1 MAATKKTKSAG
12 KTNSKPRAKSRRK
25 KAKKP
30 KVVLSTKKVAV
41 FSTCVCCF
49 CAVFLGLSVVLNGN
63 HGKFSPEKNEKVAA
77 VFDKKTE
84 KSFEKAA
91 EKLKSQKKIEN
102 QATRIV
108 EPNGNFSERNEKVA
122 SKTVY
127 DSKLPVNSKSSNKD
141 DFKTVTYSKSLE
153 DLKSDASK
161 SGTQNQ
167 IAKNNSAL
175 KTAEN
180 TKSSS
185 NSKSLKNE
193 NATKSPVDFKS
204 DASKSGAQNQIA
216 KNNSALKT
224 AENAKSSGNSK
235 SLKNENATK
244 SPVNLKSP
252 ANLNSSESS
261 KSKSQ
266 SLASTSENQKNA
278 PAKNVSSAQKNSVA
292 KNLSESSSAKNSPLK
307 NPSVLKTEKSS
318 AKSISENLASGSLSS
333 ESLSSK
339 NSSSKSAK
347 IEKSPQKIAAVS
359 NLNQNENAQ
368 NQALKNPRF
377 DIPKAVNGA
386 TVVIVIDD
394 AGRSVENVKRYAAL
408 PLPLTIA
415 VLPRLAHSRDC
426 AQISRN
432 FGKEV
437 ILHQPMQSVN
447 HNLDPGPGKI
457 SVDMSFSEISSIIK
471 ENLAS
476 LGPGVKGMN
485 NHEGSEVT
493 GDVLRI
499 GAVLDACLE
508 NGIYFLDSRTT
519 AQTKAPQ
526 AALERDMT
534 IFEKAGPYI
543 DNELSREK
551 MLERLYETLRYAN
564 NHGHAIVIGHVDK
577 SVNILPDLLSEMY
590 PYMRAAGYRF
600 ATPSTLR

>member
-1 MAATKKTKSAG
+1 MRKNLENRQQTLKSLKYSDFMAATKKTKSAG
-12 KTNSKPRAKSRRK
+12 KTNSKPRAKSRKR

-41 FSTCVCCF
+41 FSACVCCF

-63 HGKFSPEKNEKVAA
+63 HGKFSPEKNEKVA
-77 VFDKKTE
+77 VISDKKAE
-84 KSFEKAA
+84 KSFEKAV
-91 EKLKSQKKIEN
+91 EKPKAQKSAEN
-102 QATRIV
+102 QATKIV
-108 EPNGNFSERNEKVA
+108 EPNGKSSERNEKA
-122 SKTVY
+122 AY
-127 DSKLPVNSKSSNKD
+127 DSKLSGNSKIFTDSKSSDKND
-141 DFKTVTYSKSLE
+141 SKTISSSKSLADLE
-153 DLKSDASK
+153 SLVDLESLADLKSDVSK
-161 SGTQNQ
+161 
-167 IAKNNSAL
+167 
-175 KTAEN
+175 
-180 TKSSS
+180 
-185 NSKSLKNE
+185 
-193 NATKSPVDFKS
+193 NA
-204 DASKSGAQNQIA
+204 AQNQNL

-224 AENAKSSGNSK
+224 AENAKLSSNSKPSANLKSSGNLK
-235 SLKNENATK
+235 PAESLKA
-244 SPVNLKSP
+244 
-252 ANLNSSESS
+252 
-261 KSKSQ
+261 KSQ
-266 SLASTSENQKNA
+266 NSASSSQKNA
-278 PAKNVSSAQKNSVA
+278 VAKNVSSAQKNSVS
-292 KNLSESSSAKNSPLK
+292 KNLSEPSFSKNSSLK
-307 NPSVLKTEKSS
+307 NSSVLKTEKSS
-318 AKSISENLASGSLSS
+318 AKSISENVSSGSLSS

-339 NSSSKSAK
+339 NSSSKSVKA
-347 IEKSPQKIAAVS
+347 EKSPQKIAAVS

-368 NQALKNPRF
+368 NQVLKNPRF

-394 AGRSVENVKRYAAL
+394 AGRSVENVKRYATL
-408 PLPLTIA
+408 PFPLTIA
-415 VLPRLAHSRDC
+415 VLPRLAHSREC

-447 HNLDPGPGKI
+447 HNLDPGPGKL

>member
-1 MAATKKTKSAG
+1 MAVTRKTNSAG
-12 KTNSKPRAKSRRK
+12 KTNSKPRAKSRKR

-41 FSTCVCCF
+41 FSACVCCF

-77 VFDKKTE
+77 VSDKKAE
-84 KSFEKAA
+84 KSFEKAV
-91 EKLKSQKKIEN
+91 EKPKAQKKAEN
-102 QATRIV
+102 QATKIV
-108 EPNGNFSERNEKVA
+108 EPNGKSSERNEKA
-122 SKTVY
+122 AY
-127 DSKLPVNSKSSNKD
+127 DSKLSGNSKIFTDSKSSDKND
-141 DFKTVTYSKSLE
+141 SKTISSSKSLADSE
-153 DLKSDASK
+153 SLVDLESLADLKSDVSK
-161 SGTQNQ
+161 NATQNQ
-167 IAKNNSAL
+167 NL
-175 KTAEN
+175 
-180 TKSSS
+180 
-185 NSKSLKNE
+185 
-193 NATKSPVDFKS
+193 
-204 DASKSGAQNQIA
+204 

-224 AENAKSSGNSK
+224 AENAKLSSNSKPSANLKSSGNLNHAE
-235 SLKNENATK
+235 SLKA
-244 SPVNLKSP
+244 
-252 ANLNSSESS
+252 
-261 KSKSQ
+261 KSQ
-266 SLASTSENQKNA
+266 NSASSSQKNA
-278 PAKNVSSAQKNSVA
+278 VAKNVSSAQKNSGS
-292 KNLSESSSAKNSPLK
+292 KSLSESSSAKNSSVK
-307 NPSVLKTEKSS
+307 NSPALKTEKSS
-318 AKSISENLASGSLSS
+318 SGNSVSS
-333 ESLSSK
+333 
-339 NSSSKSAK
+339 NSSSKSVK
-347 IEKSPQKIAAVS
+347 TEKSPQKIVAAS

-408 PLPLTIA
+408 PFPLAIA
-415 VLPRLAHSRDC
+415 VLPRLANSREC
-426 AQISRN
+426 AQVSRN
-432 FGKEV
+432 LGKEV

-508 NGIYFLDSRTT
+508 NRIYFLDSRTT

>member
-1 MAATKKTKSAG
+1 MAVTRKTKSAG
-12 KTNSKPRAKSRRK
+12 KSNPKAGVKSRKK

-41 FSTCVCCF
+41 FSACVCCF
-49 CAVFLGLSVVLNGN
+49 CAIFLGLSVVLNGN
-63 HGKFSPEKNEKVAA
+63 HGNLLQQKNEKVAA
-77 VFDKKTE
+77 VSDKKAE
-84 KSFEKAA
+84 KTFEKNE
-91 EKLKSQKKIEN
+91 EKPKLQKKVEN
-102 QATRIV
+102 QATKIV
-108 EPNGNFSERNEKVA
+108 EPHGKISERNENLDLKLG
-122 SKTVY
+122 S
-127 DSKLPVNSKSSNKD
+127 DSKSPDKKDSKSS
-141 DFKTVTYSKSLE
+141 
-153 DLKSDASK
+153 AGSK
-161 SGTQNQ
+161 SGASKNAVQNQ
-167 IAKNNSAL
+167 NSKNDSAL
-175 KTAEN
+175 KTAEIA
-180 TKSSS
+180 KSAKNENVEKSYLSS
-185 NSKSLKNE
+185 GAENSKS
-193 NATKSPVDFKS
+193 
-204 DASKSGAQNQIA
+204 
-216 KNNSALKT
+216 
-224 AENAKSSGNSK
+224 
-235 SLKNENATK
+235 
-244 SPVNLKSP
+244 P
-252 ANLNSSESS
+252 AGLNSPESL

-266 SLASTSENQKNA
+266 NSASLSSSQKNA
-278 PAKNVSSAQKNSVA
+278 AAKNVSSAQKNSVS
-292 KNLSESSSAKNSPLK
+292 KNLSESSSAKNFSSVKKSPDLK
-307 NPSVLKTEKSS
+307 SEKSS
-318 AKSISENLASGSLSS
+318 EKSSSGNLSSSNSYAKSV
-333 ESLSSK
+333 
-339 NSSSKSAK
+339 K
-347 IEKSPQKIAAVS
+347 IEKTPQKIAAAS

-368 NQALKNPRF
+368 NQALKNPSF

-408 PLPLTIA
+408 PFPITIA
-415 VLPRLAHSRDC
+415 VLPQLAHSREC

-432 FGKEV
+432 LGKEV

-471 ENLAS
+471 KNLAS

-508 NGIYFLDSRTT
+508 NRIYFLDSRTT

-577 SVNILPDLLSEMY
+577 SVNILPELLSEMY

>member
-1 MAATKKTKSAG
+1 MAAIRKTKSAG
-12 KTNSKPRAKSRRK
+12 KTNSKPSAKSRKK

-41 FSTCVCCF
+41 FSACVCCF
-49 CAVFLGLSVVLNGN
+49 CAVFLGLSVVLNEN
-63 HGKFSPEKNEKVAA
+63 HKKLSPEKNEKVAE
-77 VFDKKTE
+77 VSDKKTE
-84 KSFEKAA
+84 KFFEKTA
-91 EKLKSQKKIEN
+91 EKPKNQKRMES
-102 QATRIV
+102 QATKIV
-108 EPNGNFSERNEKVA
+108 EPNGKFSERNENFA
-122 SKTVY
+122 Y
-127 DSKLPVNSKSSNKD
+127 DSKLSGNSKSSGKND
-141 DFKTVTYSKSLE
+141 SKTVSSSKSLV
-153 DLKSDASK
+153 DLKPDVSK
-161 SGTQNQ
+161 NAAQSQN
-167 IAKNNSAL
+167 AKNNSAL

-180 TKSSS
+180 VKLSS
-185 NSKSLKNE
+185 NSKSFDN
-193 NATKSPVDFKS
+193 
-204 DASKSGAQNQIA
+204 SKSSDNLKPAESLKTQNSIPSSQNIQKNLDSKKLSESSPA
-216 KNNSALKT
+216 KNSSVKNSSALKT
-224 AENAKSSGNSK
+224 EKKSEKPSSRKLSSGNFVS
-235 SLKNENATK
+235 E
-244 SPVNLKSP
+244 SPV
-252 ANLNSSESS
+252 
-261 KSKSQ
+261 
-266 SLASTSENQKNA
+266 ST
-278 PAKNVSSAQKNSVA
+278 
-292 KNLSESSSAKNSPLK
+292 
-307 NPSVLKTEKSS
+307 
-318 AKSISENLASGSLSS
+318 
-333 ESLSSK
+333 
-339 NSSSKSAK
+339 NSSSKSVK
-347 IEKSPQKIAAVS
+347 IEKYPQKIAAVS

-368 NQALKNPRF
+368 NQALKNSRF

-408 PLPLTIA
+408 PFPLTIA
-415 VLPRLAHSRDC
+415 VLPRLANSREC

-432 FGKEV
+432 LGKEV

-508 NGIYFLDSRTT
+508 NRIYFLDSRTT

>member
-1 MAATKKTKSAG
+1 MAVTRKTNSAG
-12 KTNSKPRAKSRRK
+12 KTNSKPRAKSRKK

-41 FSTCVCCF
+41 FSACVCCF

-77 VFDKKTE
+77 VSDKKAE

-91 EKLKSQKKIEN
+91 EKPKAQKKTEN
-102 QATRIV
+102 QATKIV
-108 EPNGNFSERNEKVA
+108 EPNGKSSERNEKVA
-122 SKTVY
+122 Y
-127 DSKLPVNSKSSNKD
+127 DSKSSGNLKIFTDSKSSNKND
-141 DFKTVTYSKSLE
+141 SKTISSSKSHVDLE
-153 DLKSDASK
+153 SLADLKSDVSK
-161 SGTQNQ
+161 
-167 IAKNNSAL
+167 
-175 KTAEN
+175 
-180 TKSSS
+180 
-185 NSKSLKNE
+185 
-193 NATKSPVDFKS
+193 NA
-204 DASKSGAQNQIA
+204 AQNQNL

-224 AENAKSSGNSK
+224 AENAKLSSNSK
-235 SLKNENATK
+235 SSA
-244 SPVNLKSP
+244 NLKSSDNLKP
-252 ANLNSSESS
+252 AEYL

-266 SLASTSENQKNA
+266 NSASSSQKNA
-278 PAKNVSSAQKNSVA
+278 VAKNSSSVQKNSGS
-292 KNLSESSSAKNSPLK
+292 KNLSESSSAKNS
-307 NPSVLKTEKSS
+307 SVKSSPALKTEKSS
-318 AKSISENLASGSLSS
+318 SGKLSS
-333 ESLSSK
+333 GNLSSG
-339 NSSSKSAK
+339 NSVSSTSSSKSVK
-347 IEKSPQKIAAVS
+347 TEKSPQKIAAVS

-408 PLPLTIA
+408 PFPLTIA
-415 VLPRLAHSRDC
+415 VLPRLANSREC

-508 NGIYFLDSRTT
+508 NRIYFLDSRTT

>member
-1 MAATKKTKSAG
+1 MAVTRKTKSAG
-12 KTNSKPRAKSRRK
+12 KSNSKAGVKSRKK

-30 KVVLSTKKVAV
+30 KIVLSTKKVAV
-41 FSTCVCCF
+41 FSACVCCF
-49 CAVFLGLSVVLNGN
+49 CAVFLGLSVVLNEN
-63 HGKFSPEKNEKVAA
+63 HGKLLQQKNEKIAA
-77 VFDKKTE
+77 VSDKKAE
-84 KSFEKAA
+84 KTFEKNA
-91 EKLKSQKKIEN
+91 EKPVAPKKIEN
-102 QATRIV
+102 QATKIV
-108 EPNGNFSERNEKVA
+108 EPNGNFFEKNENLA
-122 SKTVY
+122 
-127 DSKLPVNSKSSNKD
+127 LKSVSD
-141 DFKTVTYSKSLE
+141 SKSLASS
-153 DLKSDASK
+153 KSNASK
-161 SGTQNQ
+161 NAVQNQ
-167 IAKNNSAL
+167 NAKNNSAL
-175 KTAEN
+175 KTAE
-180 TKSSS
+180 TAKSPDKKD
-185 NSKSLKNE
+185 SKSLAGFN
-193 NATKSPVDFKS
+193 SP
-204 DASKSGAQNQIA
+204 
-216 KNNSALKT
+216 
-224 AENAKSSGNSK
+224 E
-235 SLKNENATK
+235 SL
-244 SPVNLKSP
+244 
-252 ANLNSSESS
+252 

-266 SLASTSENQKNA
+266 NSVSSSQKNA
-278 PAKNVSSAQKNSVA
+278 AKNVSSAQKNSVS
-292 KNLSESSSAKNSPLK
+292 KNLSESSSSSAKNSSVKKSPDLK
-307 NPSVLKTEKSS
+307 SEKSS
-318 AKSISENLASGSLSS
+318 EKAYFGNLSS
-333 ESLSSK
+333 SNSYAESV
-339 NSSSKSAK
+339 K
-347 IEKSPQKIAAVS
+347 IEKSPQKIAVAS

-368 NQALKNPRF
+368 NQALKNSRF

-394 AGRSVENVKRYAAL
+394 AGRSVENVQRYAAL
-408 PLPLTIA
+408 PFPLTIA
-415 VLPRLAHSRDC
+415 VLPQLAHSREC

-432 FGKEV
+432 LGKEV

-457 SVDMSFSEISSIIK
+457 SVDMSFAEISSIIK

-508 NGIYFLDSRTT
+508 NRIYFLDSRTT

-543 DNELSREK
+543 DNELSRAK

-590 PYMRAAGYRF
+590 PYMKAAGYRF

>member
-1 MAATKKTKSAG
+1 MAVTRKTNSAG
-12 KTNSKPRAKSRRK
+12 KTNSKPRAKSRKK

-41 FSTCVCCF
+41 FSACVCCF

-63 HGKFSPEKNEKVAA
+63 HGKFSPEKNEKVA
-77 VFDKKTE
+77 VISDKKAE
-84 KSFEKAA
+84 KSFEKAV
-91 EKLKSQKKIEN
+91 EKPKAQKSAEN
-102 QATRIV
+102 QATKIV
-108 EPNGNFSERNEKVA
+108 EPNGKSSERNEKA
-122 SKTVY
+122 AY
-127 DSKLPVNSKSSNKD
+127 DSKLSGNSKIFTDSKSSDKND
-141 DFKTVTYSKSLE
+141 SKTISSSKSLADLE
-153 DLKSDASK
+153 SLVDLESLADLKSDVSK
-161 SGTQNQ
+161 
-167 IAKNNSAL
+167 
-175 KTAEN
+175 
-180 TKSSS
+180 
-185 NSKSLKNE
+185 
-193 NATKSPVDFKS
+193 NA
-204 DASKSGAQNQIA
+204 AQNQNL

-224 AENAKSSGNSK
+224 AENAKLSSNS
-235 SLKNENATK
+235 
-244 SPVNLKSP
+244 KSP
-252 ANLNSSESS
+252 ANLKSSDNLKPAESL

-266 SLASTSENQKNA
+266 NSASSSQKNA
-278 PAKNVSSAQKNSVA
+278 VIKNSSSAQKNSGS
-292 KNLSESSSAKNSPLK
+292 KNFSESSSAKNSSVK
-307 NPSVLKTEKSS
+307 NSPALKTEKSS
-318 AKSISENLASGSLSS
+318 SGNLSYGNSVSDSRVSS
-333 ESLSSK
+333 
-339 NSSSKSAK
+339 NSSSKSVK
-347 IEKSPQKIAAVS
+347 TEKSPQKIVAAS

-408 PLPLTIA
+408 PFPLTIA
-415 VLPRLAHSRDC
+415 VLPRLANSREC

-432 FGKEV
+432 LGKEV

-457 SVDMSFSEISSIIK
+457 SVDMSFSEISSIVK

-508 NGIYFLDSRTT
+508 NRIYFLDSRTT

>member
-1 MAATKKTKSAG
+1 MAVTRKTKSSG
-12 KTNSKPRAKSRRK
+12 KTNSKPKAKSRKK

-41 FSTCVCCF
+41 FSACVCCF

-77 VFDKKTE
+77 VSDKKAE

-91 EKLKSQKKIEN
+91 EKPKTQRKAKN
-102 QATRIV
+102 QTTKIV
-108 EPNGNFSERNEKVA
+108 ETNGKSSERNEKA
-122 SKTVY
+122 AY
-127 DSKLPVNSKSSNKD
+127 DS
-141 DFKTVTYSKSLE
+141 
-153 DLKSDASK
+153 
-161 SGTQNQ
+161 
-167 IAKNNSAL
+167 
-175 KTAEN
+175 
-180 TKSSS
+180 KSSS
-185 NSKSLKNE
+185 NSKSSDKNDSKTVS
-193 NATKSPVDFKS
+193 N
-204 DASKSGAQNQIA
+204 SKSLVDLESLADLKSEVSENSVQRQNA

-224 AENAKSSGNSK
+224 AENAKLSSNS
-235 SLKNENATK
+235 
-244 SPVNLKSP
+244 KSP
-252 ANLNSSESS
+252 ANS
-261 KSKSQ
+261 KSSDNLKPAESLKAKSQ
-266 SLASTSENQKNA
+266 NSASSSQKNA
-278 PAKNVSSAQKNSVA
+278 VAKNSSSVQKNPVS
-292 KNLSESSSAKNSPLK
+292 KNLSESSSAKNSSVK
-307 NPSVLKTEKSS
+307 NSPALKTEKSS
-318 AKSISENLASGSLSS
+318 SGNFVSENRISS
-333 ESLSSK
+333 
-339 NSSSKSAK
+339 NSSSKSVK
-347 IEKSPQKIAAVS
+347 TEKSPQKIAVVS

-394 AGRSVENVKRYAAL
+394 AGRSVENVKRYATL
-408 PLPLTIA
+408 PFPLTIA
-415 VLPRLAHSRDC
+415 VLPRLANSREC
-426 AQISRN
+426 AQISKN
-432 FGKEV
+432 LGKEV

-508 NGIYFLDSRTT
+508 NRIYFLDSRTT

-551 MLERLYETLRYAN
+551 MLERLCETLRYAN